1 MTSSYF
7 RRQTLEDFVLDD
19 AFRAWV
25 LAPTPDLDAFWSRY
39 QQLHPD
45 QNDLFRQAT
54 DVVQHLRVGRDELGE
69 PSQQRIWQVLET
81 RFGELEAEANRRGG
95 RWQPLWFRVA
105 AAVVVVLL
113 AGLAVWQ
120 FARPEYSGPQRIRT
134 AFGETRTVTLPDGS
148 TVLLNGNSTLTF
160 AADWQAG
167 AHREVWLEGE
177 GFFKVTKQATPN
189 GSRVKFVT
197 HTPNL
202 DISVLGTQFNVNT
215 RRGNTAV
222 TLLEGKV
229 RLENPRNR
237 QARMLEM
244 KPGDHATLVKGIEKV
259 DLRPAKADAY
269 AAWTKRLFLFDNT
282 PLRDI
287 ATLLNDTYGLEVVF
301 EDQELAE
308 RRFTANMPSDNPET
322 LLHVV
327 AATFDLDTAHTDR
340 QIIFRRKPAIN

>member
-1 MTSSYF
+1 MNPSQF

-45 QNDLFRQAT
+45 QTDLFRQAA
-54 DVVQHLRVGRDELGE
+54 DVVQHLRIERDDLGE
-69 PSQQRIWQVLET
+69 AGEQRIWQALET
-81 RFGELEAEANRRGG
+81 RYAELETESGYRGG
-95 RWQPLWFRVA
+95 RWRPLWFRVA
-105 AAVVVVLL
+105 AAVAVLLL
-113 AGLAVWQ
+113 AGLATWQ
-120 FARPEYSGPQRIRT
+120 FTRPVGPHRIRT

-148 TVLLNGNSTLTF
+148 TVLLNGNTTLTF
-160 AADWQAG
+160 AADWQEG
-167 AHREVWLEGE
+167 TPREVWLEGE
-177 GFFKVTKQATPN
+177 GFFKVAKQAAPT
-189 GSRVKFVT
+189 GGRVKFVT

-237 QARMLEM
+237 QARVLEM
-244 KPGDHATLVKGIEKV
+244 KPGDHAQLVQGIEKV
-259 DLRPAKADAY
+259 DLRPAKAEAY

-287 ATLLNDTYGLEVVF
+287 ATLLNDTYGLEVIF
-301 EDQELAE
+301 EDRELAE

-322 LLHVV
+322 LLNVV
-327 AATFDLDTAHTDR
+327 AATFDLDVTRTDR
-340 QIIFRRKPAIN
+340 QLIFRRKPVND

>member
-1 MTSSYF
+1 MTPSQF

-39 QQLHPD
+39 RQLHPD
-45 QNDLFRQAT
+45 QTDLFRQAT
-54 DVVQHLRVGRDELGE
+54 DVVQHLRIERDELGE
-69 PSQQRIWQVLET
+69 PGERRIWQALET
-81 RFGELEAEANRRGG
+81 RFNELDAESGARRG
-95 RWQPLWFRVA
+95 RWRPLWFRVA
-105 AAVVVVLL
+105 AAVAVLL
-113 AGLAVWQ
+113 LASLAVWQ
-120 FARPEYSGPQRIRT
+120 FSRSDGSQRIRT

-160 AADWQAG
+160 ATDWEG
-167 AHREVWLEGE
+167 AIQREVWLEGE

-237 QARMLEM
+237 QARVLEM

-259 DLRPAKADAY
+259 EVIPAKTDAY

-308 RRFTANMPSDNPET
+308 RRFTANMPSDNPDT
-322 LLHVV
+322 LLNVV
-327 AATFDLDTAHTDR
+327 AATFDLDVTRTDR
-340 QIIFRRKPAIN
+340 QIVFRRKPAND

>member
-1 MTSSYF
+1 MNPSQF

-19 AFRAWV
+19 AFRTWV
-25 LAPTPDLDAFWSRY
+25 LNPTPDLDAFWSRY

-45 QNDLFRQAT
+45 QTDLLRQAS
-54 DVVQHLRVGRDELGE
+54 DVVQHLRIERDELGE
-69 PSQQRIWQVLET
+69 ANEQRIWQVLET
-81 RFGELEAEANRRGG
+81 RFDELDADAGNRGG
-95 RWQPLWFRVA
+95 RWQPFWFRVA
-105 AAVVVVLL
+105 AAVAVLLL
-113 AGLAVWQ
+113 AGLGVWQ
-120 FARPEYSGPQRIRT
+120 FARPEFSGPQRIHT

-148 TVLLNGNSTLTF
+148 TVLLNGNTTLTF
-160 AADWQAG
+160 AADWQEG
-167 AHREVWLEGE
+167 TSREVWLEGE
-177 GFFKVTKQATPN
+177 GFFKVAKQAAPT
-189 GSRVKFVT
+189 GGRVKFIT

-237 QARMLEM
+237 QARVLEM
-244 KPGDHATLVKGIEKV
+244 KPGDHAQLVKGIEKV
-259 DLRPAKADAY
+259 DLRPAKAEAY

-322 LLHVV
+322 LLNVV
-327 AATFDLDTAHTDR
+327 AATFDLDVTRTDR
-340 QIIFRRKPAIN
+340 QIIYRRKPAND

>member
-1 MTSSYF
+1 MNPSQF

-39 QQLHPD
+39 RQTHPD
-45 QNDLFRQAT
+45 QTDLVRQAT
-54 DVVQHLRVGRDELGE
+54 DVVQHLRIERDELGE
-69 PSQQRIWQVLET
+69 TSGQRIWQALET
-81 RFGELEAEANRRGG
+81 RFDELEAESGGRGG
-95 RWQPLWFRVA
+95 RWRPFWFRVA
-105 AAVVVVLL
+105 AAAVVLML
-113 AGLAVWQ
+113 AGVAVWRFTQ
-120 FARPEYSGPQRIRT
+120 PTGSQRVHT
-134 AFGETRTVTLPDGS
+134 AFGETRTVALPDGS

-160 AADWQAG
+160 AAGWAEGTQ
-167 AHREVWLEGE
+167 REVWLEGE
-177 GFFKVTKQATPN
+177 GFFKVAKQAAP
-189 GSRVKFVT
+189 GGGRVKFIT

-237 QARMLEM
+237 QSRVLEM

-259 DLRPAKADAY
+259 DLRPTKTDAY
-269 AAWTKRLFLFDNT
+269 AAWTKRLFLFDDT
-282 PLRDI
+282 SLRDI

-301 EDQELAE
+301 EDKELAE

-322 LLHVV
+322 LLNVV
-327 AATFDLDTAHTDR
+327 AATFDLDVERTDR
-340 QIIFRRKPAIN
+340 QLIFRRKATTD

>member
-1 MTSSYF
+1 MNPSQF

-25 LAPTPDLDAFWSRY
+25 LAPTPDLDAYWSRY

-45 QNDLFRQAT
+45 QSDLLRHAT
-54 DVVQHLRVGRDELGE
+54 DLVQHLRVERDELGE
-69 PSQQRIWQVLET
+69 ASERRIWQTLET
-81 RFGELEAEANRRGG
+81 RFDELDADSGHRGG

-105 AAVVVVLL
+105 AAVAVLLL
-113 AGLAVWQ
+113 AGLAVWR
-120 FARPEYSGPQRIRT
+120 FARPEFSGPQRVQT
-134 AFGETRTVTLPDGS
+134 AFGETRAVTLPDGS

-167 AHREVWLEGE
+167 TQREVWLEGE
-177 GFFKVTKQATPN
+177 GFFKVTKQAAPN

-237 QARMLEM
+237 QARVLEM
-244 KPGDHATLVKGIEKV
+244 KPGEFAQLTKGIEKV
-259 DLRPAKADAY
+259 DLRPVKTEAV

-322 LLHVV
+322 LLNVV
-327 AATFDLDTAHTDR
+327 AATFGLDIAHTDR
-340 QIIFRRKPAIN
+340 QIVLRRKPSTD